1 MIKKFYKKVIA
12 QRPEDLSIISALC
25 SQAKVKQSDIKYL
38 KNNKVFILT
47 IERTN
52 KENNV
57 KNEKIGSVIKFDF
70 IDNCK
75 SKNINQSDPENILE
89 LFSINIF
96 KKNDNFEILLLFLN
110 NGVITLSTEVVEV
123 TMEDIK
129 KKDD

>member
-1 MIKKFYKKVIA
+1 M
-12 QRPEDLSIISALC
+12 
-25 SQAKVKQSDIKYL
+25 
-38 KNNKVFILT
+38 
-47 IERTN
+47 
-52 KENNV
+52 
-57 KNEKIGSVIKFDF
+57 IKFDF

-75 SKNINQSDPENILE
+75 SKNINQNDPENILE

-129 KKDD
+129 KIDD

>member
-12 QRPEDLSIISALC
+12 QRPEDLSIISPLC

-47 IERTN
+47 VERTN

-75 SKNINQSDPENILE
+75 SKNINQSDSENILE

-96 KKNDNFEILLLFLN
+96 KKNDNFRN
-110 NGVITLSTEVVEV
+110 ST
-123 TMEDIK
+123 IIFK
-129 KKDD
+129 